1 MGHTRERGVDSLN
14 VLYTLDNGFKTQ
26 LVVSLNSLI
35 KNTKKELN
43 IFIIFDN
50 LDEETRKYFVDL
62 KNDRVKIEF
71 LSAPKISSRLIP
83 DRGAKSQFYRL
94 YIPEIFNNYPEIE
107 RVLYIDSDTLI
118 EGSEIENIFELNMD
132 DFAVAAAIDPWGVFY
147 KALFNLKKD
156 INMFN
161 DGVFLIDIKNW
172 KSNKCSDKLE
182 KLIGTRE
189 HFIQADQGLLN
200 ELIHGEFKIL
210 DPKYN
215 VISSYFEMNYEE
227 LLRYRKP
234 VKFYPKK
241 QIQSAVKNP
250 VIVHFTS
257 TFLGNR
263 PWQDGSEHPLKK
275 IWIEEAKL
283 YCVEIKKE
291 KLSGKKQTLKKI
303 FHIFPRNV
311 SVLLFGLL
319 QAYIR
324 PIFLKIKLSLGGE

>member
-1 MGHTRERGVDSLN
+1 M
-14 VLYTLDNGFKTQ
+14 
-26 LVVSLNSLI
+26 NS
-35 KNTKKELN
+35 
-43 IFIIFDN
+43 
-50 LDEETRKYFVDL
+50 
-62 KNDRVKIEF
+62 
-71 LSAPKISSRLIP
+71 S
-83 DRGAKSQFYRL
+83 
-94 YIPEIFNNYPEIE
+94 
-107 RVLYIDSDTLI
+107 
-118 EGSEIENIFELNMD
+118 IENVWYLEMD
-132 DFAVAAAIDPWGVFY
+132 DNAIAAAIDPWSYQY
-147 KALFNLKKD
+147 KSIFNLEKD
-156 INMFN
+156 TNMFN
-161 DGVFLIDIKNW
+161 AGIFLINLEKW
-172 KSNKCSDKLE
+172 KEKKYDEKLE
-182 KLIGTRE
+182 QLIEKRE

-200 ELIHGEFKIL
+200 ELIHGEFKVL

-234 VKFYPKK
+234 VKFYPKN

-250 VIVHFTS
+250 GIVHFTS

-275 IWIEEAKL
+275 IWIEEAEL
-283 YCVEIKKE
+283 YGVEIKKE
-291 KLSGKKQTLKKI
+291 KLSGKKQALKKM